1 MQNYRNFSP
10 KKTSNIVRKIQL
22 CYTYKQEKKKT
33 HSQGIVNAKGYGMD
47 NRKREISTTF
57 IKNIVSSIGNKT
69 NNFVFVKHYGK
80 YSIDPE
86 DARNAMM
93 AYDNIEIYY
102 MHFANNNLSE
112 S

>member
-1 MQNYRNFSP
+1 
-10 KKTSNIVRKIQL
+10 
-22 CYTYKQEKKKT
+22 
-33 HSQGIVNAKGYGMD
+33 MD
-47 NRKREISTTF
+47 NRKREISATF